1 MTVYT
6 APLRDI
12 RFVLE
17 ELVHAEQLVDLPG
30 YEDATPDQVDFVLEG
45 IAGICE
51 SLLFP
56 LTRVGDEEGC
66 RYENGVVTTPPGFK
80 EAYTKYCEA
89 GWPALACDP
98 EYDGMGLP
106 KLVSFLG
113 EEILSASNLAFAVY
127 PLLTTGAYTAILKHG
142 SEELKRRYLPSMAT
156 GLWSGTM
163 CLTEAQCG
171 TDLGLVRTRAVPQE
185 DGTYLITGA
194 KIFIT
199 SGEHDLTEN
208 IIHLVLARLP
218 DAPPGIK
225 GISLFLVPKVLV
237 QEDGSLGER
246 NAVMCGGIEKKM
258 GIGGSSTCL
267 LNYDEAVGYL
277 VGEKH
282 RGMRH
287 MFTMMNAARLGVGMQ
302 GIGIAEVAYQNALA
316 YARDRLQG
324 RALNGPRYPEREADP
339 LIVHPD
345 VRRMLLTMRANTE
358 GGRALAGWVGL
369 NLDLAERHPDPQVR
383 EEAGDLVDLLTPV
396 MKAFFTDHGFAAANM
411 GVQIHGGHGYIRETG
426 VEQFVR
432 DARICQIWEGTNG
445 IQGLDLVGRKLGLHN
460 GRLLRRFFHPVAAYL
475 EARQT
480 DARLGEFVAPLAK
493 AFGRLQQATARIA
506 QQGLRDPDEAAA
518 VASDYL
524 RLFALVALGYMWVQ
538 MAEISLARLGI
549 GAAEAGPGAPTSR
562 NGSPRGPSRQPDD
575 DDGETAEQAPG
586 GGAPAAG
593 RAGSIGATAGGGAVS
608 VATDPRDLVFYRRKL
623 ATARFYFQK
632 SLPESSSL
640 FAAIMAGAAP
650 VMALPDDE
658 F

>member
-1 MTVYT
+1 MTIYK

-12 RFVLE
+12 RFILK
-17 ELVHAEQLVDLPG
+17 ELVHAERLVDLPG
-30 YEDATPDQVDFVLEG
+30 YEEATLDQIDFILEE

-51 SLLFP
+51 NLLFP
-56 LTRVGDEEGC
+56 LSRIGDEEGC
-66 RYENGVVTTPPGFK
+66 RFENGTVTTPPGFK
-80 EAYTKYCEA
+80 EAYAKYVEA

-98 EYDGMGLP
+98 EFEGMGLP

-113 EEILSASNLAFAVY
+113 EEVLSASNLAFAVY
-127 PLLTTGAYTAILKHG
+127 PLLTTGAYTAIHKHG
-142 SEELKRRYLPSMAT
+142 SDELKRKYLPKMVS
-156 GLWSGTM
+156 GVWCGTM
-163 CLTEAQCG
+163 CLTEAHCG
-171 TDLGLVRTRAVPQE
+171 TDLGLVRTRALPQD
-185 DGTYLITGA
+185 DGSYRVTGT
-194 KIFIT
+194 KIFIS
-199 SGEHDLTEN
+199 SGDHDFTEN

-225 GISLFLVPKVLV
+225 GISLFLVPKIRVE
-237 QEDGSLGER
+237 EDGSLGAG
-246 NAVMCGGIEKKM
+246 NGVTCGGIEKKM
-258 GIGGSSTCL
+258 GVAGSSTCV
-267 LNYDEAVGYL
+267 LNFDDAVGYL

-282 RGMRH
+282 RGMSH

-302 GIGIAEVAYQNALA
+302 GLGIAEVAYQNAVA
-316 YARDRLQG
+316 YARDRVQG
-324 RALNGPRYPEREADP
+324 RALKEPRYPEREADP

-345 VRRMLLTMRANTE
+345 VRRMLLTMRAVTE

-396 MKAFFTDHGFAAANM
+396 VKAFFTDHGFAAANM

-426 VEQFVR
+426 VEQYVR
-432 DARICQIWEGTNG
+432 DVRICQIWEGANG

-480 DARLGEFVAPLAK
+480 DARLGEFVAPVAK

-524 RLFALVALGYMWVQ
+524 RLFALVALGYMWLQ
-538 MAEISLARLGI
+538 MAEISLGRLGI
-549 GAAEAGPGAPTSR
+549 GVGAAA
-562 NGSPRGPSRQPDD
+562 
-575 DDGETAEQAPG
+575 
-586 GGAPAAG
+586 
-593 RAGSIGATAGGGAVS
+593 GATAGSAASAVAAIA
-608 VATDPRDLVFYRRKL
+608 VATDPKDLVFYRGKL
-623 ATARFYFQK
+623 ATARFFFQK
-632 SLPESSSL
+632 LLPESSSL

-650 VMALPDDE
+650 VMALDDKE

>member
-1 MTVYT
+1 
-6 APLRDI
+6 
-12 RFVLE
+12 
-17 ELVHAEQLVDLPG
+17 
-30 YEDATPDQVDFVLEG
+30 
-45 IAGICE
+45 
-51 SLLFP
+51 
-56 LTRVGDEEGC
+56 
-66 RYENGVVTTPPGFK
+66 
-80 EAYTKYCEA
+80 
-89 GWPALACDP
+89 
-98 EYDGMGLP
+98 
-106 KLVSFLG
+106 
-113 EEILSASNLAFAVY
+113 
-127 PLLTTGAYTAILKHG
+127 
-142 SEELKRRYLPSMAT
+142 
-156 GLWSGTM
+156 
-163 CLTEAQCG
+163 
-171 TDLGLVRTRAVPQE
+171 
-185 DGTYLITGA
+185 
-194 KIFIT
+194 
-199 SGEHDLTEN
+199 
-208 IIHLVLARLP
+208 
-218 DAPPGIK
+218 
-225 GISLFLVPKVLV
+225 
-237 QEDGSLGER
+237 
-246 NAVMCGGIEKKM
+246 MCGGIEKKM

-267 LNYDEAVGYL
+267 LNFDEAVGYL

-324 RALNGPRYPEREADP
+324 RALKEPRYPEREADP

-345 VRRMLLTMRANTE
+345 VRRMLLTMRAMTE

-369 NLDLAERHPDPQVR
+369 NLDLAERHSDPQVR

-432 DARICQIWEGTNG
+432 DSRICQIWEGANG

-475 EARQT
+475 EARQA
-480 DARLGEFVAPLAK
+480 DPRLGEFVAPLSK
-493 AFGRLQQATARIA
+493 AFGRLQQATAQIA
-506 QQGLRDPDEAAA
+506 QRGLRDPDEAAA
-518 VASDYL
+518 VAGDYL
-524 RLFALVALGYMWVQ
+524 RLFALVALGYMWMQ

-549 GAAEAGPGAPTSR
+549 GAAEAEPGAPTSR
-562 NGSPRGPSRQPDD
+562 NGSPHERSRQPDGG
-575 DDGETAEQAPG
+575 DGETSERAGG

-593 RAGSIGATAGGGAVS
+593 GAGSVGATATGGAVS

-650 VMALPDDE
+650 VMALSDDE